1 MPSPKF
7 AFPGQRL
14 TVEEEY
20 AAGQHTFVD
29 EEGNVVSSMSGE
41 VLFDEDGR
49 EVQIVPKNPNH
60 GLDVG
65 SIVLGRVQLVKDAVV
80 ILNIGYAE
88 KDGQPRTIYDTS
100 AVLGVARASR
110 EFVRS
115 LKEHFS
121 IGDFVRAKVS
131 GITPYSIEV
140 STNEKG
146 LGKVL
151 SRQDVVKHMNPHN
164 ERFPVDDSK
173 KKMEK
178 EW

>member
-20 AAGQHTFVD
+20 AAGPHTFVD
-29 EEGNVVSSMSGE
+29 EQGNVVSSISGE
-41 VLFDEDGR
+41 VSFDDDSR
-49 EVQIVPKNPNH
+49 EVQVAPFVKNQ
-60 GLDVG
+60 GIDVG
-65 SIVLGRVQLVKDAVV
+65 SIVLGRVALVKDAVV
-80 ILNIGYAE
+80 IMNIGYAE
-88 KDGQPRTIYDTS
+88 KDGERRTIYDTS

-110 EFVRS
+110 DFVRS
-115 LKEHFS
+115 LKEHYQ

-131 GITPYSIEV
+131 GLTPYSIEV

-151 SRQDVVKHMNPHN
+151 SRQEVVKKTIAGN
-164 ERFPVDDSK
+164 ERLPVEEK
-173 KKMEK
+173 KEK